1 MWLDLKVSVLNSQN
15 RSEVVVYD
23 QLGRELEHFNW
34 ALFSVLFADSHANP
48 LQSIWKSVY
57 FKTETD
63 KTCKVLINA
72 AFSIFDLFLVVSL

>member
-1 MWLDLKVSVLNSQN
+1 MWLDLKVSMFNSQN
-15 RSEVVVYD
+15 RSEVAVND
-23 QLGRELEHFNW
+23 ELGRELEHLNW
-34 ALFSVLFADSHANP
+34 ALFSVSFADSHANP

-72 AFSIFDLFLVVSL
+72 DSFS